1 MDDSAAKDGD
11 EETAGV
17 RVFPPLL
24 FAAGLGLGLAA
35 GAVPQSSTYGTRARR
50 LLGTLSIA
58 IGAAAIASAAT
69 QLKRAGSNVSPFAP
83 TTALVTTGIFRF
95 TRNPMYFGLTSIYL
109 GVALI
114 TRSIPAFVTLP
125 VTLALADRL
134 VVDREE
140 RYLEARFGE
149 RYRNYKAD
157 VPRWF

>member
-1 MDDSAAKDGD
+1 VDDSAAKDGD